1 MGKIPTIL
9 VIAILV
15 PLTLFAVFQ
24 NQDLRRAAF
33 GKRANIV
40 IDASRPG
47 ARISANLWQNFAQGG
62 EEPKNML
69 APVAKQV
76 KNLNPKIIRIDHIFD
91 YYVKINPAAAGQV
104 NYDFSALD
112 EVVKT
117 ILETG
122 ARPMFSIS
130 YMPSQLTSK
139 SSVSPPSDWSQW
151 RCLVSALVTH
161 YSGRND
167 YNINNVYYE
176 VWNEPDLFG
185 RWRYNK
191 NPNYLT
197 LYYHTAAAAQSAVNA
212 NPFKIGGP
220 ATTGFYPNWIK
231 ALLKFCHQN
240 RLRIDFVS
248 WHRYA
253 KNLEVYQSDF
263 EKLNKILTNYPKY
276 FSLERLI
283 TEFGPDSENS
293 PWYNNQI
300 SAIHSIASAVKLLGK
315 VHRVFAFEI
324 KDGPNKIHNWGLI
337 THENIGGKPKPR
349 YYAYQFLNQLTGN
362 RLPLEGEGSWVT
374 GAAAQ
379 NGRGIKVL
387 IVNYDQ
393 ANRHFEAP
401 TITLKNITPG
411 SYVFHQKYF
420 LGKTTTNQETI
431 NGASVTKKIIL
442 EPNSAAILEWRLIAP
457 SKK

>member
-9 VIAILV
+9 VITVLV

-33 GKRANIV
+33 GKRAKIV
-40 IDASRPG
+40 VDLSRPG

-69 APVAKQV
+69 APVAKQI
-76 KNLNPKIIRIDHIFD
+76 KNLNPKIIRIDHVFD
-91 YYVKINPAAAGQV
+91 YYVKINPAAAGQA

-112 EVVKT
+112 KVVKT
-117 ILETG
+117 ILEAG
-122 ARPMFSIS
+122 AIPMFSIS
-130 YMPSQLTSK
+130 YMPPQLASK
-139 SSVSPPSDWSQW
+139 NSVSPPKNWNQW
-151 RCLVSALVTH
+151 RRLASALVAR
-161 YSGRND
+161 YSGRKGF
-167 YNINNVYYE
+167 NINNVYYE

-185 RWRYNK
+185 KWHYSK

-197 LYYHTAAAAQSAVNA
+197 LYYHTAAAAQSATNT

-240 RLRIDFVS
+240 KLRIDFIS

-253 KNLEVYQSDF
+253 KNLENYQSDF
-263 EKLNKILTNYPKY
+263 EKLNKILTNYPEY
-276 FSLERLI
+276 FNLERLI
-283 TEFGPDSENS
+283 TEFGLDSENS
-293 PWYNNQI
+293 PWYDNKL
-300 SAIHSIASAVKLLGK
+300 SAVHSIASTVKLLGK
-315 VHRVFAFEI
+315 IHRVFAFEI

-337 THENIGGKPKPR
+337 THENFGGKPKPR

-374 GAAAQ
+374 GIATQ
-379 NGRGIKVL
+379 NSRSVQVL
-387 IVNYDQ
+387 VVNYDP
-393 ANRHFEAP
+393 ANRHYEAP
-401 TITLKNITPG
+401 PITLKNITPG
-411 SYVFHQKYF
+411 AYVFRQKYF
-420 LGKTTTNQETI
+420 LGKTTASRETI
-431 NGASVTKKIIL
+431 NSTSITKKIIL
-442 EPNSAAILEWRLIAP
+442 GPNSAVILEWRLIAP
-457 SKK
+457 SKR